1 MIKGVKGLYLRFTLF
16 VFLLLAI
23 HSLLLEKSLPQIY
36 TEAKPWFRPTKK
48 QLIAQLEA
56 KGVESK
62 ITQSLMRANIE
73 TISWVLAKIS

>member
-1 MIKGVKGLYLRFTLF
+1 LTGGVWLYII
-16 VFLLLAI
+16 VYI
-23 HSLLLEKSLPQIY
+23 NKENEMKK
-36 TEAKPWFRPTKK
+36 AKETTVAKRPTKK

>member
-1 MIKGVKGLYLRFTLF
+1 MKN
-16 VFLLLAI
+16 
-23 HSLLLEKSLPQIY
+23 
-36 TEAKPWFRPTKK
+36 AKETTVAKRPTKK

>member
-1 MIKGVKGLYLRFTLF
+1 MKKETTVK
-16 VFLLLAI
+16 
-23 HSLLLEKSLPQIY
+23 K
-36 TEAKPWFRPTKK
+36 RPTKK

>member
-1 MIKGVKGLYLRFTLF
+1 MTGGVWLCIIVYINK
-16 VFLLLAI
+16 
-23 HSLLLEKSLPQIY
+23 ENEMKN
-36 TEAKPWFRPTKK
+36 AKETTVAKRPTKK